1 MENNASQLASI
12 LNIVLVVMV
21 SILVI
26 LIVALGVIK
35 LREIS
40 KQKENQPKKNKE
52 KNTNSKKIEETY
64 QKESV
69 YDFMDFDS
77 VEDNM
82 IIRKKGTRFVMVIK
96 CTGSN
101 YDLASED
108 EKLAIE

>member
-40 KQKENQPKKNKE
+40 KKKEN
-52 KNTNSKKIEETY
+52 
-64 QKESV
+64 
-69 YDFMDFDS
+69 
-77 VEDNM
+77 
-82 IIRKKGTRFVMVIK
+82 VM
-96 CTGSN
+96 
-101 YDLASED
+101 
-108 EKLAIE
+108 